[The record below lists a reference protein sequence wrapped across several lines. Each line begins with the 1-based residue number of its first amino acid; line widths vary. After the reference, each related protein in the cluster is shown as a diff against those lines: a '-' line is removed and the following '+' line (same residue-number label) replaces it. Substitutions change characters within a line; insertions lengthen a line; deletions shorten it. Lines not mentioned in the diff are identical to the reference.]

1 MQFLLYGENMSA
13 FTKTSQFLFLS
24 FTLLSANCWA
34 SCSDCV
40 SVNGNVVM
48 VNEVGVVDGDYFYAI
63 TNRGKIQL
71 PANGYDLA
79 KLAFIYSKEMWVNTS
94 TKNYTIVSR

>member
-1 MQFLLYGENMSA
+1 
-13 FTKTSQFLFLS
+13 
-24 FTLLSANCWA
+24 
-34 SCSDCV
+34 
-40 SVNGNVVM
+40 M
-48 VNEVGVVDGDYFYAI
+48 VTEVGVVDGDYFYAM

-79 KLAFIYSKEMWVNTS
+79 KLAFIYSKEMWINTS